1 MWLVRICVVMLYPG
15 ICLDLYGVW
24 CAQVPN
30 SWNCTLTRKSCHK
43 AIAAARYSVRILL
56 LCPTCSNII
65 DDVAGGHW
73 EQSCMK
79 CSLATPPSTPM
90 NLCQLVARW
99 GIFFC
104 SSLDVFIILKHSILR
119 IRMLFR
125 FSMIVA
131 QGSTLMTKGFQSTCD
146 GSWQCVVSA
155 LQVLLWRILQ
165 YLKSL
170 PVICEFFVQAITRLD
185 SYAYWKCV
193 LTINQI
199 VNWRTHLKF
208 PEEARLT
215 IEAKEFISRLLCDV
229 DHRLGTRGVA
239 EIKVGCHLLDLLWL
253 SLASRMVSRSL
264 LVVVVV

>member
-99 GIFFC
+99 GIFFVPHWMSLLYSSTASWELECC
-104 SSLDVFIILKHSILR
+104 SDFLWLWHRVAPWWRRVFSPLVMALDNVLFLHSRFYCEGSCSILNHC
-119 IRMLFR
+119 
-125 FSMIVA
+125 
-131 QGSTLMTKGFQSTCD
+131 Q
-146 GSWQCVVSA
+146 
-155 LQVLLWRILQ
+155 
-165 YLKSL
+165 
-170 PVICEFFVQAITRLD
+170 
-185 SYAYWKCV
+185 
-193 LTINQI
+193 
-199 VNWRTHLKF
+199 
-208 PEEARLT
+208 
-215 IEAKEFISRLLCDV
+215 
-229 DHRLGTRGVA
+229 
-239 EIKVGCHLLDLLWL
+239 
-253 SLASRMVSRSL
+253 
-264 LVVVVV
+264 